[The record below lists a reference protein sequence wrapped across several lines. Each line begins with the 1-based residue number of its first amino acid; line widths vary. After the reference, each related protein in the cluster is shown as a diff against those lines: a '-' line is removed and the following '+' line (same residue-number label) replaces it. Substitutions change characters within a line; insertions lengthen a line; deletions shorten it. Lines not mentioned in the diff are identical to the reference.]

1 MILLQAVIHFCIWCI
16 SCACL
21 YICFCIWRFWMP
33 EPAHSGLKA
42 TTCAPDASRNPKM
55 TQRRSLH
62 GRPRTPKITKLG
74 SQDLQNHQLGS
85 NMYAQCFKEA
95 KKTQRR
101 SLQGPPR
108 DTQNHHPGSNVPSH
122 RGLHVQKHRNMSKT
136 CTWIAFCFS

>member
-1 MILLQAVIHFCIWCI
+1 
-16 SCACL
+16 
-21 YICFCIWRFWMP
+21 MP

-55 TQRRSLH
+55 TQRRSLQ

-101 SLQGPPR
+101 SLQGAPR
-108 DTQNHHPGSNVPSH
+108 DPQNHHLGSNEPSH
-122 RGLHVQKHRNMSKT
+122 SSLHVHEREDMKRT
-136 CTWIAFCFS
+136 CTWIEFSFS